1 MTGLTASPARSAGS
15 LELLGA
21 IRPRLVLLIVL
32 ATGPLMA
39 LMVAGGLDNRR
50 ATVAAAE
57 RRLENQARL
66 YAEQQDD
73 VIQEARSMLSVLARA
88 PVVNRFESAPCHL
101 LLRGIER
108 DRPRVAVLTVARS
121 DGSVACSS
129 RGETMPYGLADRA
142 YFRRALASTNGAVV
156 SEVVKGKSTGV
167 PTVIVA
173 LPVRDGA
180 DAAIGVIAASLNLTS
195 FLEAPGTAGGPAG
208 QMVQVINLQ
217 DGAVL
222 AQAGQAQAVQLQ
234 AGGAQPLP
242 PGRAADPWVLEALR
256 AQPGGGVAHVRDAGR
271 VDRIVGYAPLP
282 GTQNAIMVA
291 VALQRD
297 TVLAAANARLLLDL
311 SGALLTALLAVLAT
325 WAVAHRTLVMPLHA
339 LARMA
344 GRVGRGDLHSPREPM
359 PGAPQELQ
367 VLADTFDEMT
377 LDLLARNR
385 QIETMSARL
394 QSSEEHHR
402 LLAEHSTDMITR
414 FDASFI
420 RQYASPACVEL
431 LGYDAAEL
439 VNRPA
444 DVIIHPADLP
454 DVRRNLFRPL
464 MGGAPSARATWRAI
478 RKDGAHV
485 WLESAGRRLPDGS
498 GYVMVTRNVS
508 ERKAM
513 EEQLEAAN
521 RLLRVQALQD
531 PLTGVANRRRFDEAV
546 GHEFRRAQRL
556 QEPVCVIMLDI
567 DHFKAFNDTYG
578 HPAGD
583 ATLRMVALTIAD
595 LLRRPAD
602 LLARY
607 GGEEF
612 ALVLPGT
619 EQDGAMVLAERIRS
633 AVESLAVPHTGA
645 PGGVLTVSIGVAGI
659 QPPIGLEGPAA
670 FVEAA
675 DAALYLAKR
684 DGRNTVRLAQSSA
697 LASPIALVS
706 PGPARAG
713 PPAG

>member
-1 MTGLTASPARSAGS
+1 MGASARPGAWADA
-15 LELLGA
+15 LGA

-32 ATGPLMA
+32 ATGPLVA
-39 LMVAGGLDNRR
+39 LMVLGGIENRR
-50 ATVAAAE
+50 ATVATAE
-57 RRLENQARL
+57 RQLENQARL

-73 VIQEARSMLSVLARA
+73 VIQEARSILTVLARTPIVTGFA
-88 PVVNRFESAPCHL
+88 SGPCHV

-108 DRPRVAVLTVARS
+108 DRPRVAVLTVARV

-142 YFRRALASTNGAVV
+142 YFQRALASAGGAVV
-156 SEVVKGKSTGV
+156 SEVVQGKSTGL

-173 LPVRDGA
+173 LPIPGDGGA
-180 DAAIGVIAASLNLTS
+180 PKGVIVASLNLGS
-195 FLEAPGTAGGPAG
+195 FLQAPGSQGGAAG
-208 QMVQVINLQ
+208 QVVQVVNLQ
-217 DGAVL
+217 DGSVL
-222 AQAGQAQAVQLQ
+222 AQAGAAHPVQPGKPADGAVV
-234 AGGAQPLP
+234 A
-242 PGRAADPWVLEALR
+242 ALR
-256 AQPGGGVAHVRDAGR
+256 AQPGGGVAHVRETDG
-271 VDRIVGYAPLP
+271 VDRIMGHAPLP
-282 GTQNAIMVA
+282 GTEDAIKVV
-291 VALQRD
+291 VALDRGA
-297 TVLAAANARLLLDL
+297 VVAAANSRLVVDL

-325 WAVAHRTLVMPLHA
+325 WALANRTLVLPLQA

-344 GRVGRGDLHSPREPM
+344 GRVGRGDLQSPREPM

-367 VLADTFDEMT
+367 MLADTFDEMT

-420 RQYASPACVEL
+420 QQYASPACLEL
-431 LGYDAAEL
+431 LGYDPAEL

-444 DVIIHPADLP
+444 DVIIQPADLA

-464 MGGAPSARATWRAI
+464 MGGAPSARATWRAV
-478 RKDGAHV
+478 RKDGGHV

-567 DHFKAFNDTYG
+567 DHFKLFNDTYG

-583 ATLRMVALTIAD
+583 AALRSVALTIAD

-602 LLARY
+602 LLGRY

-619 EQDGAMVLAERIRS
+619 EEAGAVVLAERIRS
-633 AVESLAVPHTGA
+633 TIEGLGVPHPATPA
-645 PGGVLTVSIGVAGI
+645 RVLTVSVGVAALH
-659 QPPIGLEGPAA
+659 PPIGLEGPAA

-675 DAALYLAKR
+675 DAALYLAKK
-684 DGRNTVRLAQSSA
+684 DGRNTVRLAPVDGRLS
-697 LASPIALVS
+697 LAPV
-706 PGPARAG
+706 RVG
-713 PPAG
+713 PPAE